1 MIKSKTELLENLNQ
15 LIGENSGDNA
25 IELLEDLSDTLD
37 DFEQRTSDT
46 TNWKNKYEENDKEW
60 REKYKNRFFSKP
72 EPDPEPEPQPEPE
85 PSKPRTFE
93 DLFK

>member
-1 MIKSKTELLENLNQ
+1 MIKSKTELLETLNQ
-15 LIGENSGDNA
+15 IIGENSGDNA

-72 EPDPEPEPQPEPE
+72 EPEPEPEPQPEPE
-85 PSKPRTFE
+85 QSKPRTFE